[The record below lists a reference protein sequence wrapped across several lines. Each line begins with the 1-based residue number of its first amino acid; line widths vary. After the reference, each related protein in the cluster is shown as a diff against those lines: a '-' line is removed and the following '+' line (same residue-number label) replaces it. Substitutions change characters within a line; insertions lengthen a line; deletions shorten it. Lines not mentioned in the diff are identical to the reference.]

1 MSEWKMPPELP
12 ELIRELTTA
21 KGIQLTIA
29 QLKVTVVF
37 LDVISGLFS
46 MEGDNL
52 IMPSLTRPSCVAA
65 SNHLSEAESHA
76 RQAMRHALGA
86 IALIGKGE
94 AS

>member
-12 ELIRELTTA
+12 ALLHDLTTS
-21 KGIQLTIA
+21 KGLQLTIA

-37 LDVISGLFS
+37 LDVISALFS
-46 MEGDNL
+46 AEGDNL
-52 IMPSLTRPSCVAA
+52 IMPSLTRPSCTAA
-65 SNHLSEAESHA
+65 SKHLSEAESHA